1 MAKQR
6 YKRIQG
12 GRLVREVLWTPTFPS
27 DTPKQREAKT
37 KISSAARKKINQ
49 RCAWQKLMMQLAANF
64 SPADLHVVLT
74 YDDEHLPE
82 TAAEARKCMKK
93 FLTALRKSR
102 KSKGEEL
109 LYIYNM
115 ENRHG
120 NKRIHHHLVI
130 NGTGED
136 YELIR
141 ALWPY
146 GTDLSFERIDAYG
159 YTGLAQYLTKE
170 AREDGL
176 PVGARSWVPSLNL
189 KKPEIAPTEWVPD
202 SMRLDPPPNAYIL
215 ERESQTNEF
224 GRFEYIEY
232 LLPELP
238 LHQKTRP
245 RRKAKSN
252 KAL

>member
-49 RCAWQKLMMQLAANF
+49 RYAWQKLKMQLAANF
-64 SPADLHVVLT
+64 SPSDLHIVLT
-74 YDDEHLPE
+74 YDDEHLPADA
-82 TAAEARKCMKK
+82 TSARKCIKK
-93 FLTALRKSR
+93 FFAALRKHR
-102 KSKGEEL
+102 KARNQEL
-109 LYIYNM
+109 YYIYNM

-120 NKRIHHHLVI
+120 DKRLHHHLVI
-130 NGTGED
+130 NGSGED
-136 YELIR
+136 YDLIR
-141 ALWPY
+141 SLWIY
-146 GTDLSFERIDAYG
+146 GTDLNFERIDAYG
-159 YTGLAQYLTKE
+159 YAGLAQYLTKE
-170 AREDGL
+170 ARDEGL

-189 KKPEIAPTEWVPD
+189 KKPEVSLTEWVPD

-215 ERESQTNEF
+215 EREGMENEF

-232 LLPELP
+232 LLPEP
-238 LHQKTRP
+238 PVHQKARP
-245 RRKAKSN
+245 RLKKKN
-252 KAL
+252 T